1 MNGLPT
7 REPSPVDIMDLRA
20 QAETSRQTRYD
31 AERRRLMKE
40 IDANLT
46 AVQTAESASQP
57 KGVYRPTINEGM
69 DHRLLPLHSRYP
81 IINEIYLRQI
91 MENKFDPIN
100 ISKLRTD
107 VTAVK
112 DVIDDDKITLADIKG
127 FPHMVRC
134 LNVYWQIRLHFAPP
148 PLFKD
153 LGQAFSIYLDR
164 LLYLYT
170 LNTWESVK
178 EFHICFHKMRIYEG
192 IDNPIGWKSI
202 DGTLEQ
208 TNLQKRE
215 SKLHKKIPKD
225 KSTSPQGEN
234 DRGKVYYCRRFNS
247 GLDCY
252 PGCKYQHICSNCG
265 KNHPAMNCFTS
276 TNPARE
282 TYFNTNSYIALHSR

>member
-1 MNGLPT
+1 
-7 REPSPVDIMDLRA
+7 
-20 QAETSRQTRYD
+20 
-31 AERRRLMKE
+31 
-40 IDANLT
+40 
-46 AVQTAESASQP
+46 
-57 KGVYRPTINEGM
+57 
-69 DHRLLPLHSRYP
+69 
-81 IINEIYLRQI
+81 
-91 MENKFDPIN
+91 
-100 ISKLRTD
+100 
-107 VTAVK
+107 
-112 DVIDDDKITLADIKG
+112 
-127 FPHMVRC
+127 MVRC

-192 IDNPIGWKSI
+192 IDDPIGFKSI

-208 TNLQKRE
+208 ANLQRRE
-215 SKLHKKIPKD
+215 SKPQQKIPKD

-265 KNHPAMNCFTS
+265 KNHPAMNCFS
-276 TNPARE
+276 RTNPARE
-282 TYFNTNSYIALHSR
+282 TYPNTNPYTNPRVPPAGPNLNNANYPGNPNYIPLARKD